1 MPGTGAYVQDT
12 TEWGALIRGPLVNS
26 SFLGAR
32 AATGG
37 SVELSGSNPIG
48 VTRTTLRALPSY
60 QVSRAFFSFKLSGTS
75 TDGSGV
81 PITNNAISAKFI
93 IGGTT
98 DALTSTTFRLVKG
111 SRDLVSASSL
121 TVDDFDSGI
130 VGFTGAATGSS
141 MSGYVTD
148 YSGANQTI
156 NVGSNEMILTGNAI
170 SDIESAPGFL
180 SLVIVQQSF
189 DYDFVQ
195 PGVDGTYADTY
206 VFVKKSDIKLSVET
220 GIPIKIDDKSY
231 GGIRSVNG
239 INQATKIFKIN
250 GAR

>member
-1 MPGTGAYVQDT
+1 MPGTGAYVRGS
-12 TEWGALIRGPLVNS
+12 TEGGALIRGPLANT
-26 SFLGAR
+26 FLGAR

-37 SVELSGSNPIG
+37 SSQLLGSNTIG
-48 VTRTTLRALPSY
+48 VTRITARAVSTY
-60 QVSRAFFSFKLSGTS
+60 QVSRAFFSFNLTGTS
-75 TDGSGV
+75 SDGSGV

-93 IGGTT
+93 IGGSS
-98 DALTSTTFRLVKG
+98 DAFTSTVFRLVKG
-111 SRDLVSASSL
+111 NRNLVDPSSL
-121 TVDDFDSGI
+121 TLDDFDSGI

-148 YSGANQTI
+148 YSAANQSI
-156 NVGSNEMILTGNAI
+156 NTGRNEIILTGNAI

-180 SLVIVQQSF
+180 SLVIVQQTF
-189 DYDFVQ
+189 DYNFTQ
-195 PGVDGTYADTY
+195 PGADGTYADTY
-206 VFVKKSDIKLSVET
+206 INAKPSIDILLQVET